1 MHVAQERHLN
11 RLATII
17 AKILYIG
24 DLDPAT
30 LGDLAEVL
38 RLVGRV
44 KRRYPPI
51 SKAGPRAKG
60 PMG

>member
-1 MHVAQERHLN
+1 MQVTQERLLK

-30 LGDLAEVL
+30 LSDLAEML
-38 RLVGRV
+38 RLIVRV

-51 SKAGPRAKG
+51 SKAGYYGKG

>member
-1 MHVAQERHLN
+1 MQVTQERLLK

-30 LGDLAEVL
+30 LSDLAEML
-38 RLVGRV
+38 RLIVRV
-44 KRRYPPI
+44 KRTDGVTFGDP
-51 SKAGPRAKG
+51 G
-60 PMG
+60 MVFL